1 MHALCGSFHIYVNVM
16 ESHDYLGLIFLSKKE
31 TFSFINDLVAL
42 VLKVDTLDTLQTSF
56 CILVYCTF
64 CTPKWY
70 SQDFRSCNT
79 SWSEENIQWK
89 ITTLNGYNTFY
100 WW

>member
-1 MHALCGSFHIYVNVM
+1 M

-56 CILVYCTF
+56 GILVYCFF
-64 CTPKWY
+64 CTPK
-70 SQDFRSCNT
+70 
-79 SWSEENIQWK
+79 
-89 ITTLNGYNTFY
+89 
-100 WW
+100 